1 MRFSEMGIFLLKADD
16 EGDEPT
22 PDKHQDD
29 MQRRVRQFQVNVG
42 EQDYNKGAL
51 SDWNL
56 LKLT

>member
-16 EGDEPT
+16 ERDEPT
-22 PDKHQDD
+22 PNKQDEL
-29 MQRRVRQFQVNVG
+29 QRRVRQFQVNVG

-56 LKLT
+56 RNLT